1 MKFESDYAKCYF
13 FRAKCRAKKAKIFF
27 LPQKLRKIFA
37 NENPTSDIMVCHFCA
52 LNITEDIKNFVQI
65 SIYEIKNKNCLNL
78 DEVLKAQKG
87 RAYFGM
93 PGAQDRGI
101 WYILGK

>member
-13 FRAKCRAKKAKIFF
+13 FRAKYRAKKSKNFLFSAKI
-27 LPQKLRKIFA
+27 
-37 NENPTSDIMVCHFCA
+37 
-52 LNITEDIKNFVQI
+52 
-65 SIYEIKNKNCLNL
+65 NL

>member
-1 MKFESDYAKCYF
+1 MKTLLLTF
-13 FRAKCRAKKAKIFF
+13 
-27 LPQKLRKIFA
+27 PKL
-37 NENPTSDIMVCHFCA
+37 VCHFCA

-65 SIYEIKNKNCLNL
+65 SIYEIKNKNCPNL